1 MVLIRSMFWLA
12 AAYLVIGPTFNISD
26 SVSGFSAQAFEGTQ
40 QMIANQVSNVNCT
53 TLQCA
58 GTKAVISA
66 GLNSVS
72 NATTPGVANE
82 DHPNTTAPTSPGGNV
97 SAPIPHPRL
106 TRAG

>member
-40 QMIANQVSNVNCT
+40 QMIASQVSNVNCT

-58 GTKAVISA
+58 GTKAAISA

-72 NATTPGVANE
+72 IAPVPGTVNQDRQDTTTPT
-82 DHPNTTAPTSPGGNV
+82 DQGGNI